1 MAVENDYNLL
11 VSTLNDLAET
21 TRRVREEVQERLLRE
36 KRDGLE
42 PNETRWV
49 QLIIQWMPL
58 VSGPSSQLEHE
69 AGRVLRSRPG
79 EAVVEDQPPLPPDA
93 PPLHFPR
100 G

>member
-11 VSTLNDLAET
+11 VSTLNEIADT

-69 AGRVLRSRPG
+69 ASRVLRSQPG
-79 EAVVEDQPPLPPDA
+79 AAAVDEQPPPPPDA